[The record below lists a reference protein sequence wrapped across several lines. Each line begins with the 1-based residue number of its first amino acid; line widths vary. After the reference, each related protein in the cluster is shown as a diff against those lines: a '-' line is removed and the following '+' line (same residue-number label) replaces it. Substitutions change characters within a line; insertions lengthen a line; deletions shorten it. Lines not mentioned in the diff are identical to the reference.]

1 MIVTISDA
9 MRHSKSKFKRIIMV
23 LMLVILC
30 TACGTER
37 PEHQPFDTGD
47 EPKEQSENLTEDDA
61 KTAKAAEKS
70 IEADFEE
77 NYRILNRSIFDNSM
91 IPWYNEETKQEIE
104 NYAESVKGDLVPVWE
119 EDGIFPQGLV
129 MEMEEVIYRSLNND
143 MNKIQW
149 EEIEQSVYYETMRE
163 LGMEKWN
170 PDLEEMKILFP
181 ELNYAGLERDSVYK
195 AYREAC
201 GNEYC
206 YDLFHI
212 PTPERDQYVLAID
225 SGGTAGICY
234 IYLMELIDGEFVP
247 ISEFETQNAGYGVVI
262 QYEGVFYYIYLP
274 NNYQL
279 KIYDGIRIY
288 KIGEDMEYENLLIK
302 YLPYEYV
309 WKNLYNTS
317 EGAKW
322 KEYLESIREEITSDK
337 YLENGTDESGCSVYF
352 GDEEKVENF
361 IVPENERRY
370 YSNEYHKIDFANI
383 GIPVY
388 MRKSNFYSSNTY
400 TTWFL
405 KCLFYLRDPM
415 EDSIVELE
423 NMEIYPSAPP
433 CDKVKLVQMWFK
445 EMEGKVY
452 TFCLYHVSDYN
463 YMLNVVRLEGNE
475 VNRIRTDILSPR
487 RHFVLTEGEKSIYS

>member
-1 MIVTISDA
+1 MILTILET
-9 MRHSKSKFKRIIMV
+9 MGHSKCKFKRIVTIM
-23 LMLVILC
+23 MLVILC
-30 TACGTER
+30 TACGTED
-37 PEHQPFDTGD
+37 PASQLPNVGEVS
-47 EPKEQSENLTEDDA
+47 KEQTENLTENN
-61 KTAKAAEKS
+61 TQTVKAREKS
-70 IEADFEE
+70 PAAAFEE
-77 NYRILNRSIFDNSM
+77 GYRILNRSIFDNSM
-91 IPWYNEETKQEIE
+91 ISWYNDETKQEIE
-104 NYAESVKGDLVPVWE
+104 AYAELVKGDMVPVWE
-119 EDGIFPQGLV
+119 EDSIFPQGLV
-129 MEMEEVIYRSLNND
+129 MEMEDVIYRSLDSN
-143 MNKIQW
+143 MHKIQW

-170 PDLEEMKILFP
+170 PDMEEMKILFP
-181 ELNYAGLERDSVYK
+181 ELKDAGPELDSVYD
-195 AYREAC
+195 AYREVC

-212 PTPERDQYVLAID
+212 PTQDRDQYVLAMD

-234 IYLMELIDGEFVP
+234 IYLMELVDGEFVP
-247 ISEFETQNAGYGVVI
+247 ISDFETQNAGYGGVI
-262 QYEGVFYYIYLP
+262 QYEGEFYYIYLP

-317 EGAKW
+317 EGMKW
-322 KEYLESIREEITSDK
+322 EYYLEGIRDEITSDE
-337 YLENGTDESGCSVYF
+337 YLQNGTDESGWSVYF

-415 EDSIVELE
+415 ENSIVELE
-423 NMEIYPSAPP
+423 NMEIYPSVPDW
-433 CDKVKLVQMWFK
+433 DKVKLVQMWFK

-487 RHFVLTEGEKSIYS
+487 RHFVLTEGEKSIY